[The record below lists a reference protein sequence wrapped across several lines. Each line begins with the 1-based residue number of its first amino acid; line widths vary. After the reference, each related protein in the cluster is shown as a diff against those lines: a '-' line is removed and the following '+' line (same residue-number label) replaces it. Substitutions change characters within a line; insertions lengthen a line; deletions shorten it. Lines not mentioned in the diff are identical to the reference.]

1 MAPRRW
7 LYLFLVLASTVAAVT
22 QMVGVLQVDG
32 FTPRE
37 AVITTLFAIL
47 FAWIASSFW
56 LAVFGA
62 WARSTKINL
71 LPLKPASGPSAA
83 RTAILMPVYNE
94 DVARVF
100 SGVRAIWESAGPDFD
115 FYVLSDSTNPANWVA
130 EEMEWLKLKA
140 ELASSS
146 ETPGQ
151 EKTSEGA
158 RIYYRHRSK
167 NTGRK
172 AGNIQDFCENWGQL
186 YDYMV
191 ILDADSLMTGKTL
204 TQLVGLMDA
213 NPRTALIQAPP
224 QLVGRSSLFAR
235 IQQFSSSVYG
245 PLHTAGLAFLQGPDG
260 NYWGHNAII
269 RVHAFMQHCGLP
281 RLPGKPPFGGEIM
294 SHDFIEAAFLR
305 RAGWDVWIAPDIG
318 GSFEE
323 PPPSLLDYLIRDRR
337 WCQGNLQHLRIV
349 FAQGLTLPSR
359 LHLAM
364 GIMSYV
370 SSPLWLLLLIV
381 SAIDMMSFR
390 GAPAASYIGL
400 QPSLALAVSHAAE
413 LVVLVLATLVL
424 LYGPKLLAVIALLE
438 SPEATRAHG
447 GTGAVLTGALWE
459 SVFSTL
465 MAPIMML
472 QHSWYV
478 VSILAGIATG
488 WNAQTRT
495 DRALPVG
502 LVARSFAAHTII
514 GLVATFILWRFA
526 PDSFNW
532 FVPLLAGLW
541 LAIPLVVLSSSPLLG
556 AGARKDGLFLV
567 PSETRGLKVLGRAH
581 ALAGSHQDLP
591 GEPQELVLEDAR
603 ARDLH
608 LSLLADAPASGGDPA
623 RLCVLRAQAARRE
636 TAGFSRDDWTLILSD
651 TEGLKALG
659 TPS

>member
-1 MAPRRW
+1 VPDIAPRRW

-22 QMVGVLQVDG
+22 QMAGVFQVDG
-32 FTPRE
+32 FTLRE
-37 AVITTLFAIL
+37 TVILALFAIL

-62 WARSTKINL
+62 YARVAKINL
-71 LPLKPASGPSAA
+71 LPLKPPGEPSAA
-83 RTAILMPVYNE
+83 RTAILMPIYNE

-100 SGVRAIWESAGPDFD
+100 SGVRAVWESVGPDFD
-115 FYVLSDSTNPANWVA
+115 FYILSDSTNPANWVA
-130 EEMEWLKLKA
+130 EELEWQRLRS
-140 ELASSS
+140 EL
-146 ETPGQ
+146 GQ
-151 EKTSEGA
+151 DA
-158 RIYYRHRSK
+158 HIYYRHRAR

-213 NPRTALIQAPP
+213 NPRTALIQAPA

-245 PLHTAGLAFLQGPDG
+245 PIHTAGLAFLQGADG

-281 RLPGKPPFGGEIM
+281 RLPGRPPFGGEIM

-305 RAGWDVWIAPDIG
+305 RAGWDVWMAPDIG

-323 PPPSLLDYLIRDRR
+323 PPPTLMDYLIRDRR

-370 SSPLWLLLLIV
+370 ASPLWLLLLIV
-381 SAIDMMSFR
+381 SAVDMMSFN
-390 GAPAASYIGL
+390 GAPPVHYIGL
-400 QPSLALAVSHAAE
+400 QPSLPLSVSHAAE

-424 LYGPKLLAVIALLE
+424 LYGPKLLAVVALLE
-438 SPEATRAHG
+438 SPDATRAHG
-447 GTGAVLTGALWE
+447 GTGAVLQGALWE

-465 MAPIMML
+465 MAPIVML

-478 VSILAGIATG
+478 ITILMGMATG
-488 WNAQTRT
+488 WNPQTRT
-495 DRALPVG
+495 DRALPLG
-502 LVARSFAAHTII
+502 LVVRKFAVHSLI
-514 GLVATFILWRFA
+514 GVAATVILWRWA
-526 PDSFNW
+526 HDSFNW

-541 LAIPLVVLSSSPLLG
+541 LAIPLVLISSSPLLG
-556 AGARKDGLFLV
+556 LVTRKDRLFLV
-567 PSETRGLKVLGRAH
+567 PSESRGLKVLDRAH
-581 ALAGSHQDLP
+581 ALAGNHEESS
-591 GEPQELVLEDAR
+591 GETQQLVLEDAR
-603 ARDLH
+603 VRDLH
-608 LSLLADAPASGGDPA
+608 LALLAGAPAPSGDSA
-623 RLCVLRAQAARRE
+623 RLGVLWAQAARRE
-636 TAGFSRDDWTLILSD
+636 TAGFSRDDWSLLLSD
-651 TEGLKALG
+651 AEGLKAL
-659 TPS
+659 S

>member
-32 FTPRE
+32 LSFLE
-37 AVITTLFAIL
+37 AATLFLFAIL

-62 WARSTKINL
+62 WARWTKADL
-71 LPLKPASGPSAA
+71 LPLNSPGEASAA

-100 SGVRAIWESAGPDFD
+100 SGVRAIRESAGPDFD
-115 FYVLSDSTNPANWVA
+115 FYILSDSTDPASWVA
-130 EEMEWLKLKA
+130 EEIEWQSLKQ
-140 ELASSS
+140 ELGEDAHVF
-146 ETPGQ
+146 
-151 EKTSEGA
+151 
-158 RIYYRHRSK
+158 YRHRAR

-213 NPRTALIQAPP
+213 NPRAALIQAPA
-224 QLVGRSSLFAR
+224 QLVGRHSLFAR

-245 PLHTAGLAFLQGPDG
+245 PIHTAGLAYLQGPDG

-294 SHDFIEAAFLR
+294 SHDFIEAALLR
-305 RAGWDVWIAPDIG
+305 RAGWDVWMAPEIG

-323 PPPSLLDYLIRDRR
+323 PPPTLLDFLIRDRR

-381 SAIDMMSFR
+381 SAIDMMTA
-390 GAPAASYIGL
+390 APPPPAEFINL
-400 QPSLALAVSHAAE
+400 HPSLALSVSRTAE
-413 LVVLVLATLVL
+413 LAILVVATLVL
-424 LYGPKLLAVIALLE
+424 LYGPKLLAVIAVVE
-438 SPEATRAHG
+438 DPRASRAHG
-447 GTGAVLTGALWE
+447 GAGSVIWSALWE
-459 SVFSTL
+459 SIFSTL
-465 MAPIMML
+465 MAPIVML

-478 VSILAGIATG
+478 VTIVAGMATG
-488 WNAQTRT
+488 WNAQART
-495 DRALPVG
+495 DRALPWT
-502 LVARSFAAHTII
+502 LVAHRFAPHTVI
-514 GLVATFILWRFA
+514 GLVATVILWNAA
-526 PDSFNW
+526 PFNW
-532 FVPLLAGLW
+532 YLPLLIGLW
-541 LAIPLVVLSSSPLLG
+541 LAIPLVVISSSPFLG
-556 AGARKDGLFLV
+556 MASRREGLFLV
-567 PSETRGLKVLGRAH
+567 PSETHGSKVLGRAH
-581 ALAGSHQDLP
+581 ALTDSHDEVPEAAQM
-591 GEPQELVLEDAR
+591 LVLDDAR
-603 ARDLH
+603 VRDLH
-608 LSLLADAPASGGDPA
+608 LALLAGAPAAHGDPA
-623 RLCVLRAQAARRE
+623 RLGVLRAKAARRE
-636 TAGFSRDDWTLILSD
+636 TAGFSREDWALLLSD
-651 TEGLKALG
+651 SEGLKALG
-659 TPS
+659 TSS